1 MILDQINGGMMA
13 TISPDEKS
21 TTVMVYTQNT
31 LARGEVVTK
40 QGVRVSTWLRTQGV
54 PEYIHLLSPTVI
66 HFGSGVI
73 KTVKYS
79 ETYVPVSTII
89 AFHLAPPATDPP
101 DYAEDEI
108 NRVMIPVTGLPGTF
122 QFKGYLRV
130 SSLGSL
136 STSIELAH
144 SAWLSIYNVD
154 VTNYS
159 MPQMQPIH
167 VQLILMNPKQI
178 SLAIES

>member
-1 MILDQINGGMMA
+1 MA
-13 TISPDEKS
+13 ALSPEEKS

-54 PEYIHLLSPTVI
+54 PEYIHLFKPTVI

-73 KTVKYS
+73 KTLTYA
-79 ETYVPVSTII
+79 EIYVPVSAVQ
-89 AFHLAPPATDPP
+89 AFHLAPPVTEQL
-101 DYAEDEI
+101 DYDNNET
-108 NRVMIPVTGLPGTF
+108 NRVMVPITALPGTF
-122 QFKGYLRV
+122 QFKGKLRI
-130 SSLGSL
+130 STLGTL

-144 SAWLSIYNVD
+144 SSWMSIYDVD
-154 VTNYS
+154 VTNHS

-167 VQLILMNPKQI
+167 VPMILMNPKQVY
-178 SLAIES
+178 LAIEG